1 MVSAPPADCGDVL
14 VFGCTGMIGVALAE
28 AFAAAGWRVHG
39 VSRSAAVGMAPGMA
53 HVIYDPLADGA
64 DSSVLA
70 ADKPYDAVVW
80 AQGANFNDNI
90 QTFDR
95 DRHEALYRANCLYN
109 LVTLNQLLTRRLLAQ
124 PSRLVV
130 ISSIWQNLAR
140 PNKLSYCVT
149 KAALQGFV
157 LSAAADLAIDGHLIN
172 AILPGPL
179 DSPMTRAALG
189 ASQIAKVESATPFG
203 RLPALSDVTN
213 LALFLSS
220 KANTGLTGQFI
231 EADLGFS
238 RVRVI

>member
-14 VFGCTGMIGVALAE
+14 IFGCTGMIGAALAE
-28 AFAAAGWRVHG
+28 AFLIAGWRVRG
-39 VSRSAAVGMAPGMA
+39 VSRSPAAGTPVGMT
-53 HVIYDPLADGA
+53 HVTYDPLAEGA
-64 DSSVLA
+64 DSEALA
-70 ADKPYDAVVW
+70 ADRPYDAVVW

-90 QTFDR
+90 REFDR
-95 DRHEALYRANCLYN
+95 DHHEALYRANCLYN
-109 LVTLNQLLTRRLLAQ
+109 MVTLNQLLTRGLLAE

-157 LSAAADLAIDGHLIN
+157 LSAAADLAADGHLIN

-189 ASQIAKVESATPFG
+189 AAQIAKVEGATLFG

-231 EADLGFS
+231 KADLGFS